1 MIGVVV
7 TFTYG
12 EGFDRE
18 RVVKIATEAAPRF
31 ERMAG
36 LHSKVF
42 TVDEANQR
50 ATNVYVW
57 DSEDAARA
65 FFDGAML
72 ERVTSLYGV
81 QPTIE
86 FVEIAAL
93 VENT

>member
-7 TFTYG
+7 TFIYG

-18 RVVKIATEAAPRF
+18 RVVKIATDAAPRF
-31 ERMAG
+31 EGLAG
-36 LHSKVF
+36 LRSKVF
-42 TVDEANQR
+42 TVDAANQR

-57 DSEDAARA
+57 DSEEAARA

-81 QPTIE
+81 QPTVE

-93 VENT
+93 VENP